1 MKTLKITGLLVVLG
15 ILLMALTPSKAKENK
30 TKEEKRSWTFCC
42 TDKSHQTLRNSAC
55 VVTSQ
60 RYKDYKSCYKRVKS
74 HKRAYK
80 KHSCGCR

>member
-15 ILLMALTPSKAKENK
+15 ILLMALAPTETAKTE

-42 TDKSHQTLRNSAC
+42 MHKSHRTLRNSAC

-60 RYKDYKSCYKRVKS
+60 RYKDYKSCYNRVKS

-80 KHSCGCR
+80 NHSCGCR